1 MKKQVEIRRLGLYLN
16 RLRATSYYP
25 DSGSDVLTRVPS
37 GMEGRERFAGETT
50 NQILVGN
57 NRSTNNE
64 HHKHNREADKL
75 RAYMKNLSAQMEPYG
90 DIVVM
95 GPRILLHQLENFL
108 KENGK
113 NGSAKRVVFL
123 ERDKMTD
130 NEFRA
135 AVRRHFAG
143 EQQAD

>member
-1 MKKQVEIRRLGLYLN
+1 MKKQAEIRRLGVCLN
-16 RLRATSYYP
+16 RLKATFYYP

-37 GMEGRERFAGETT
+37 GIEGRERFAGETT

-64 HHKHNREADKL
+64 HHKHNRQADKL
-75 RAYMKNLSAQMEPYG
+75 RAYLKQLSAQMEPYG
-90 DIVVM
+90 DVVVM
-95 GPRILLHQLENFL
+95 GPRILLHQLENFQE
-108 KENGK
+108 ENGK
-113 NGSAKRVVFL
+113 NGSGKRVVFL

-135 AVRRHFAG
+135 AVRKHFT
-143 EQQAD
+143 ERPQDS